1 MKHTMIVLALALAL
15 APLQAA
21 QQAETYEQATAL
33 VGEDGYVLFAYA
45 DGWDSYSR
53 AVCQSL
59 MASPKVKEAARG
71 AVFMAYPV
79 PEAPGKEEQEKLQ
92 QRFGKL
98 KIPKADSYPALL
110 LFDKNGRHYS
120 TICGPFMQ
128 KSRPAKV
135 ASLLE
140 TRLEGLQK
148 QSKLLD
154 DTRKAEGVE
163 KARLLCEASIIPDIA
178 RPDNL
183 EKQLRA
189 ADPEDSSGV
198 IRRLTFNPWAFTE
211 KIRKMEPVEAL
222 QELEKALAD
231 EAYTDEQKQVFC
243 ANAIGILHRHGG
255 PQAAERIADF
265 ARRMQAFAPDSTLGK
280 SYPIVIRQWVSYLT
294 YSEGWSPANLP
305 KDNTPVEM
313 KGPLPIQ
320 EAGTYSLLFQ
330 WESGRHGATILAVEL
345 YDGDKK
351 IAEDRHTGF
360 TGIKSNKNNYDLKV
374 TAPVRDP
381 HLFITFDMKGKTD
394 SYGHVT
400 IHRQ

>member
-1 MKHTMIVLALALAL
+1 MKHTLIALALML
-15 APLQAA
+15 MLPPLQAV

-33 VGEDGYVLFAYA
+33 VGEEGYILFAYA
-45 DGWDSYSR
+45 DGWDAYSR
-53 AVCQSL
+53 RVCQTL

-79 PEAPGKEEQEKLQ
+79 PQAPDKEEQENLQ
-92 QRFGKL
+92 KRFEKL

-128 KSRPAKV
+128 KARPAKV
-135 ASLLE
+135 SSLLA

-148 QSKLLD
+148 QNKLLEAAQ
-154 DTRKAEGVE
+154 KATGAE
-163 KARLLCEASIIPDIA
+163 KARLLCQASVIPDIA

-189 ADPEDSSGV
+189 ADPEDSTGAL
-198 IRRLTFNPWAFTE
+198 RRLTLNPWSFTE
-211 KIRKMEPVEAL
+211 RIRKMEPEEAL

-231 EAYTDEQKQVFC
+231 EAYTDEQKQIFC
-243 ANAIGILHRHGG
+243 ANAIGVLHRHGG
-255 PQAAERIADF
+255 PQAAERLADY
-265 ARRMQAFAPDSTLGK
+265 ARRMRDFAPDSTLGK
-280 SYPIVIRQWVSYLT
+280 SYPIVTRQWISHLT
-294 YSEGWSPANLP
+294 YAEGWSPANLP

-313 KGPLPIQ
+313 KGPLPIG

-330 WESGRHGATILAVEL
+330 WESGRQGATILAVEL

-351 IAEDRHTGF
+351 IAEDLHRGF

-374 TAPVRDP
+374 TEPVREP
-381 HLFITFDMKGKTD
+381 RLFITFDMQGKTD
-394 SYGHVT
+394 SYGRVI